1 MNWKDHII
9 SDKNILNGK
18 PVIKNTRLSVEFL
31 LGRLADGWSE
41 EMLLENYPSLSKE
54 RMQAVYSFAL
64 ENMNDVMLIAW
75 QKN

>member
-54 RMQAVYSFAL
+54 GMQAVYSFAL
-64 ENMNDVMLIAW
+64 ENMNDVILIAW